1 MRTSFTLSDPV
12 GVEFEAD
19 LADVCIRHFA
29 AKTACAGKKRRDF
42 VIESGTDRD
51 KFEGVDVEIYGVG
64 IDFTYFFSGK
74 DHMEVLPGLFSG
86 RYTDIKFGVRTG
98 NSHHG
103 YTKFKTPVLVIGI
116 DAETSYVR
124 NWMANIIDD
133 FEKNFEKIIDMA
145 QDAYWG
151 WMDLHPEYE

>member
-1 MRTSFTLSDPV
+1 M
-12 GVEFEAD
+12 
-19 LADVCIRHFA
+19 
-29 AKTACAGKKRRDF
+29 
-42 VIESGTDRD
+42 IESGTDRD

-145 QDAYWG
+145 QDAYWS